1 MIAKRHHAALLALAG
16 VLTLTACGSS
26 EEPPVEQIVV
36 REPGEAAP
44 AAAVADA
51 GADLVAAGE
60 AAFAVC
66 SACHSV
72 EAGGGSGVGPNL
84 NGVVGRTAGTLEGF
98 GYSEAMAASG
108 IVWDETELDAFLE
121 NPTAKVPGTS
131 MSAGAVADDERR
143 AAIIAY
149 LASLG
154 A

>member
-1 MIAKRHHAALLALAG
+1 MNTLRSHAALLALAG
-16 VLTLTACGSS
+16 AIALTACGSS

-44 AAAVADA
+44 AAEAA
-51 GADLVAAGE
+51 GDLVAAGK

-84 NGVVGRTAGTLEGF
+84 NGVVGRAAGTLAGF
-98 GYSEAMAASG
+98 GYSDAMAASG
-108 IVWDETELDAFLE
+108 IVWDEAQLDAFLE
-121 NPTAKVPGTS
+121 NPTAKVPGTT
-131 MSAGAVADDERR
+131 MSAGAVADGERR